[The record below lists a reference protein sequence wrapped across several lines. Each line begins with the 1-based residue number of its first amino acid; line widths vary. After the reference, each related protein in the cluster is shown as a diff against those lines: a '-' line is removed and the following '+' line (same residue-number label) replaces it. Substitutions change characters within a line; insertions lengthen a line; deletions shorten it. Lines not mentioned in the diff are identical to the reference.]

1 MNYLDYFDSW
11 NTLTALAIISGSM
24 YISKEYASQ
33 LGDPVDSGIFLRS
46 IGMQKG
52 QKADYRASIE
62 GSGLAVH
69 LVEYEDSFELH
80 VDRFDPSK
88 NLLQH
93 LVFDYLPSIRDRMLQ
108 RRR

>member
-1 MNYLDYFDSW
+1 LDFLDSW
-11 NTLTALAIISGSM
+11 NTLTALAIISGSIE
-24 YISKEYASQ
+24 ISKEYTSQ
-33 LGDPVDSGIFLRS
+33 LCDPVDSGIFLRS

-52 QKADYRASIE
+52 QKADYRASIV

-69 LVEYEDSFELH
+69 LVEYEDSFEIH

-93 LVFDYLPSIRDRMLQ
+93 LVFDYLPSIRGRMLL

>member
-1 MNYLDYFDSW
+1 MDFLDSW
-11 NTLTALAIISGSM
+11 NTLTALAIISGSIE
-24 YISKEYASQ
+24 ISKECTSQ
-33 LGDPVDSGIFLRS
+33 LCDPVDSGIFLRS

-52 QKADYRASIE
+52 QKADYRASIV

-69 LVEYEDSFELH
+69 LVEYEDSFEIH

-93 LVFDYLPSIRDRMLQ
+93 LVFDYLPSIRGRMLL

>member
-11 NTLTALAIISGSM
+11 NTLTALAIISGSL
-24 YISKEYASQ
+24 YISKEYTSQ

-52 QKADYRASIE
+52 QKADYRASIV

-69 LVEYEDSFELH
+69 LVEYEDSFEIH

-93 LVFDYLPSIRDRMLQ
+93 LVFDYLPSIRGRMLL

>member
-11 NTLTALAIISGSM
+11 NTLTALAIISGSL
-24 YISKEYASQ
+24 YISKEYTSQ

-69 LVEYEDSFELH
+69 LVEYDDSFELH

>member
-69 LVEYEDSFELH
+69 LVEYDDSFELH

-93 LVFDYLPSIRDRMLQ
+93 LVFDYLPSIRGRMLQ

>member
-1 MNYLDYFDSW
+1 MEYLDSW
-11 NTLTALAIISGSM
+11 NTLAALVIISGSIQ
-24 YISKEYASQ
+24 ISKEYASR

-52 QKADYRASIE
+52 QNADYRASIE
-62 GSGLAVH
+62 GSSLAVH

-80 VDRFDPSK
+80 LDRFDPSK

-93 LVFDYLPSIRDRMLQ
+93 LVFDYLPSMGSRLLQ

>member
-1 MNYLDYFDSW
+1 LDYFDSW
-11 NTLTALAIISGSM
+11 NTLTALAIISGSL
-24 YISKEYASQ
+24 YISKEYTSQ

-69 LVEYEDSFELH
+69 LVEYDDSFELH

>member
-11 NTLTALAIISGSM
+11 NTLTALAIISGSL
-24 YISKEYASQ
+24 YISKEYTSQ

-69 LVEYEDSFELH
+69 LVEYDDSFELH

-93 LVFDYLPSIRDRMLQ
+93 LVFDYLPSIRGRMLQ